1 VNIGLSSKAKAGSL
15 DNKGEK
21 EWTSMSYS
29 SAKLAAGLA
38 SLSVVAGFAPLSGPA
53 AAFAPSVAG
62 RATCVQARVHK
73 LPQGRLVAARRPNGD
88 LRMVDIQPQVDI
100 TTDDF
105 VQSRQVSNDSEPY
118 AADDG
123 GTEPSQS
130 QYNDDTLVSSDEERE
145 PGDVRNFPISDQTL
159 DCLARRGITALFP
172 IQSSTF
178 QEIYD
183 GRDVLARARTGTG
196 KTLGFALPIL
206 ERLIVD
212 KIAKGTQR
220 RARGSKPQCIILSPT
235 RELAVQVEREIEGLT
250 DGGAVKVSTL
260 CVYGG
265 VPYQKQERELRNGV
279 DMVVGTPGRM
289 IDLYEKGGLDLS
301 EIKYLV
307 SCFHHFSFS

>member
-1 VNIGLSSKAKAGSL
+1 MNIGLSSKAKAGSL

-105 VQSRQVSNDSEPY
+105 VQSRQGSN
-118 AADDG
+118 
-123 GTEPSQS
+123 EPSQS
-130 QYNDDTLVSSDEERE
+130 QYNDDTLVSSDEERD

>member
-1 VNIGLSSKAKAGSL
+1 
-15 DNKGEK
+15 
-21 EWTSMSYS
+21 MSYS

-53 AAFAPSVAG
+53 AAFSPSVAG

-73 LPQGRLVAARRPNGD
+73 LPQGRLVAARRPNGG
-88 LRMVDIQPQVDI
+88 LQMVDIRPQVDI

-105 VQSRQVSNDSEPY
+105 VQSRQGSKNDG
-118 AADDG
+118 ATG
-123 GTEPSQS
+123 PSRS
-130 QYNDDTLVSSDEERE
+130 QYSDDTQVSSDEERD

-212 KIAKGTQR
+212 KIAQGTQR

-250 DGGAVKVSTL
+250 EGGAVKVSTL

-307 SCFHHFSFS
+307 SRTLPLFLFVTARINEVRFFCSAFMFLGGCE